1 MRLISLFYFIFL
13 FAFLCKAQ
21 PVLNIRLDVGTAGA
35 TIFSSVFAT
44 ESCYYVIGKSKD
56 LIPPYLQE
64 GVFIKF
70 NLDGSIAD
78 TTYYKNDSAN
88 YILWESPN
96 LIKTLD
102 GNFAQTFTVA
112 PLASDFHFG
121 FIKLNTNGDTL
132 IFKTYLD
139 LYNQNLDDWVLQPGG
154 FLQDPIDSA
163 YYGTVNVSRYSDL
176 VGGTALFK
184 ISKSGELL
192 WHQTYYGISGNFR
205 IFNAASLIKIAPD
218 RLMIGGT
225 QTHTPAANA
234 DWRDNTKILIVD
246 TLGNIIQTKV
256 YPADQLAYGCN
267 GLSQT
272 MDGGYIYGGQNGTF
286 VQNGNAR
293 DYRARIVKL
302 NANLMEEW
310 RIEQGIETSQNLMN
324 FENILELTDS
334 TFVVVGRSLDTTDI
348 NLHGYHTGG
357 WLLKFNLSGAI
368 LWSRKYRKVEFLDN
382 ENNFPTHI
390 LYDVDIT
397 PDSGFVMVGQSQNFE
412 ASNPEPI
419 GQLGWLVKTDK
430 HGCLVPGC
438 EEFDTAG
445 KPPVKPKSEIGLKI
459 FPNPANDEL
468 YIYYASQIAHENV
481 IAYLY
486 NVNGQIVKQWA
497 ITSNYTTYMLDVS
510 SFSKGIYV
518 LKIAN
523 DLEILKTEKLVLE

>member
-1 MRLISLFYFIFL
+1 MRLISLFYFSLLVSFSS
-13 FAFLCKAQ
+13 KGQ
-21 PVLNIRLDVGTAGA
+21 PILNNRLDVGTAGA

-44 ESCYYVIGKSKD
+44 DSCYYVIGKSKD

-112 PLASDFHFG
+112 PMADDFHFG
-121 FIKLNTNGDTL
+121 FIKLKPNGDTL
-132 IFKTYLD
+132 IFRTYLD
-139 LYNQNLDDWVLQPGG
+139 LYYQNLDDWVLQPGG

-184 ISKSGELL
+184 LSKTGELL
-192 WHQTYYGISGNFR
+192 WHHTYYGISGNFR

-246 TLGNIIQTKV
+246 TLGNIIQSKIYT
-256 YPADQLAYGCN
+256 ADQLAYGCN
-267 GLSQT
+267 GLTQT
-272 MDGGYIYGGQNGTF
+272 MDVGYVYGGQNGTF

-293 DYRARIVKL
+293 RYQARIVKL

-310 RIEQGIETSQNLMN
+310 RIEEGLPTSPTRMN
-324 FENILELTDS
+324 FENILLINDS
-334 TFVVVGRSLDTTDI
+334 SFVAVGSTVDTVSYSISNTAG
-348 NLHGYHTGG
+348 H
-357 WLLKFNLSGAI
+357 LLKFNLNGEV
-368 LWSRKYRKVEFLDN
+368 LWRRYYQKVLPDQN
-382 ENNFPTHI
+382 TNNFPTHI

-438 EEFDTAG
+438 EEYDDLNVSQTDL
-445 KPPVKPKSEIGLKI
+445 PEIGLKVY
-459 FPNPANDEL
+459 PNPASKEL
-468 YIYYASQIAHENV
+468 YVYYSNPIHSKKVNAS
-481 IAYLY
+481 LY
-486 NVNGQIVKQWA
+486 NSNGQEVLSFNMS
-497 ITSNYTTYMLDVS
+497 TNNTTYMLDVTTLL
-510 SFSKGIYV
+510 KGIYF
-518 LKIAN
+518 LKVSS
-523 DLEILKTEKLVLE
+523 DVSQGVEKIIVE